1 MATAAQIQANRANA
15 QKSTG
20 PRTPE
25 GKETASQNAVT
36 HGLLAREGIIR
47 GEDEEQYR
55 EHAETL
61 MTQLSALSPLEEI
74 LADRII
80 DLTWRLKRAAQDQDA
95 VFAALYEK
103 QEAAQESQEPGGDA
117 ATLGRMLVADFT
129 QEAVLERLQRYERR
143 IESSLYRTLKELWR
157 LQDREQKKDDET
169 ADLLGPWRRD
179 QTNAERARAFAP
191 CPPREVSPGPA
202 GGTPSTPRTEAPH
215 YATAATLEASSA
227 GPTADE
233 LPADKTCET
242 NPNSDPPQAKAVRE
256 AVGSVPAGAGLEP
269 AEGVD
274 YGTGSPPVAQSDGRM
289 RRCSAHLGAT

>member
-1 MATAAQIQANRANA
+1 MATAAQIQANRTNA

-25 GKETASQNAVT
+25 GKEKASQNAVT

-103 QEAAQESQEPGGDA
+103 QEAAQESHEPGGDA

-143 IESSLYRTLKELWR
+143 IESSLYRTLKELSR
-157 LQDREQKKDDET
+157 LQDREQKEREEEE
-169 ADLLGPWRRD
+169 ANILGPWRRD

-202 GGTPSTPRTEAPH
+202 GGILFAIFGRDSSLELFGTEQV
-215 YATAATLEASSA
+215 
-227 GPTADE
+227 
-233 LPADKTCET
+233 K
-242 NPNSDPPQAKAVRE
+242 R
-256 AVGSVPAGAGLEP
+256 
-269 AEGVD
+269 
-274 YGTGSPPVAQSDGRM
+274 
-289 RRCSAHLGAT
+289 